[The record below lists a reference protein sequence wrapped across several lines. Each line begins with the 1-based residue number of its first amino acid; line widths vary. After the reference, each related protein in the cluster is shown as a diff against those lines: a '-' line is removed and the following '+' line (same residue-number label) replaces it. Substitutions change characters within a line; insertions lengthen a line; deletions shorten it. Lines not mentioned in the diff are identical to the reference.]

1 MPADLFFS
9 REPVVNRHSKIIA
22 HRFTVHD
29 QGSAAAVAT
38 ALNALDEHWPRG
50 ERSVFV
56 HLPGLDRPAGYPD
69 LASLADWVA
78 PPNATLE
85 VSAGLVAQ
93 AAGEEPLQTALAP
106 LAGHLCLDF
115 SMEHGAAALN
125 AVAGSRLAPRFIGFD
140 GRTLSAPALATLIGK
155 TGSLG
160 VPVVLNVGSHAACQA
175 ALEAGASAVAGW
187 FFLHGID
194 GQAKATT
201 LAPSEAH
208 TIQVLNLVRQNADLR
223 DIETALKQDVAL
235 SYKLLRYIN
244 SAGFGLSCEIQ
255 SFRHAVTILG
265 YEKLNR
271 WLSLLLAHSSKDPM
285 APVLLHTAI
294 TRGRLME
301 LLGQDLVDRQEHDN
315 LFITG
320 AFSLLDVMLGVTMET
335 ALEAMHLPEPISD
348 ALIGDTGVYAAFLDL
363 ARACEAGDGA
373 DLARQAGML
382 GLSAQ
387 QVNTAQLEALAFA
400 EKLEF

>member
-1 MPADLFFS
+1 
-9 REPVVNRHSKIIA
+9 V
-22 HRFTVHD
+22 
-29 QGSAAAVAT
+29 AAT
-38 ALNALDEHWPRG
+38 LNALDEHWPRG

-56 HLPGLDRPAGYPD
+56 HLPGLDAPGGYAD

-85 VSAGLVAQ
+85 VPAELIARSAQEPALQ
-93 AAGEEPLQTALAP
+93 AALAP
-106 LAGHLCLDF
+106 VAGHLCLDF
-115 SMEHGAAALN
+115 SLEHGAAALN
-125 AVAGSRLAPRFIGFD
+125 TGRTPRFIGFD
-140 GRTLSAPALATLIGK
+140 AALPANTLATLINK
-155 TGSLG
+155 TGALG
-160 VPVVLNVGSHAACQA
+160 IPLALNVASHAACKA
-175 ALEAGASAVAGW
+175 ALDAGASAVAGW
-187 FFLHGID
+187 FFLDSPEGMT
-194 GQAKATT
+194 KAAT

-208 TIQVLNLVRQNADLR
+208 TIQVLNLVRQNGDIR
-223 DIETALKQDVAL
+223 DIENALKQDVAL

-301 LLGQDLVDRQEHDN
+301 LLGHGLVDKQEHDN

-320 AFSLLDVMLGVTMET
+320 AFSLLDRLLRRPLDECLCYLSLPAAGTLALQQHGGPYAIFLGIAMSAEDPHAANEIPA
-335 ALEAMHLPEPISD
+335 ALVDAGIGDEEVNRAVID
-348 ALIGDTGVYAAFLDL
+348 ALNWAHNVTTTW
-363 ARACEAGDGA
+363 E
-373 DLARQAGML
+373 
-382 GLSAQ
+382 
-387 QVNTAQLEALAFA
+387 
-400 EKLEF
+400 